1 MKYPIVLQHSE
12 EDCGAACIATI
23 AKFYGRT
30 LGIGRIRSAVG
41 TGMRGTTLLGLRRGS
56 EALGFNA
63 RPVKATSELID
74 KIEMAPLPAIVH
86 WSGNHW
92 VVLYGR
98 RGRKF
103 IIGDPA
109 VGIRYLS
116 RQELMEDWEDGV
128 LLMLQPDELRFRQQP
143 EDKTTGF
150 GKFLRRVLPYT
161 PILLQAVAINIVIG
175 LLSLAAPLMMQVL
188 TDDVLVRGDRQL
200 LITVGIGVICL
211 DLFKAAIGIVQ
222 SLLIGHF
229 GQRLQLGLY
238 LDYGFKLLRLP
249 MSYFDSHRS
258 GEVVSRLGDADRI
271 NDLISQVVLGL
282 PSQFFVALVSLGFML
297 FYSPQL
303 TMVSLIAFV
312 VLIAIDFAFYPALQ
326 KRMSQLTIES
336 AENQGFLVET
346 FRGAMI
352 LKTTQATPQAW
363 AEYQRNFGRLANLEW
378 KTMTLG
384 ITTGTITQVVGSVT
398 TIGLLWWGS
407 YLVIDKTLSIGQLIA
422 FASMSGNLFAFLGA
436 LVEILDEFA
445 SAKVAVQRLDEV
457 MEMEPEEDYTKP
469 KQWVTIAPPSHITC
483 DDLNFHHAGRVKL
496 LNDFNLTIPG
506 GCVTALI
513 GQSGCGKSTLT
524 KLITGLYPL
533 QSGNIR
539 YGSFNQQD
547 IALDCLRQQAVLV
560 PQSPHFWSR
569 SIIENFQFT
578 NPDISFEQIVR
589 ACEMACIDGF
599 ISTLPEKYNT
609 VLGEFGANI
618 SGGQQQRLA
627 IARAIINDPPILI
640 LDESTAALDPLLES
654 EVLDRILSHRV
665 GKTTIVI
672 SHRPRVILR
681 ADFVVYIDR
690 GEVKLT
696 ATPEELAQ
704 IPGDH
709 LHFLHP

>member
-63 RPVKATSELID
+63 RPVKATEELID
-74 KIEMAPLPAIVH
+74 NIDMVPLPAIVH

-98 RGRKF
+98 KRRKF

-109 VGIRYLS
+109 VGIRRVS
-116 RQELMEDWEDGV
+116 RQELMDNWPDGV
-128 LLMLQPDELRFRQQP
+128 LLLLQPDELRFYEQP

-150 GKFLRRVLPYT
+150 GKFVRRVVPYT
-161 PILLQAVAINIVIG
+161 PLLVQAVAINVAIG

-200 LITVGIGVICL
+200 LITVGIGVISL
-211 DLFKAAIGIVQ
+211 DLFKTAIGIVQ

-258 GEVVSRLGDADRI
+258 GEVVSRLGDADQI
-271 NDLISQVVLGL
+271 NSLIGQVVLGL
-282 PSQFFVALVSLGFML
+282 PSQFFVAIVSLGFML

-303 TMVSLIAFV
+303 TLASLVAFV
-312 VLIAIDFAFYPALQ
+312 ALMAVDLAFYPALQ
-326 KRMSQLTIES
+326 KRTSQLMIEG

-378 KTMTLG
+378 KTMMLG

-398 TIGLLWWGS
+398 TIALLWLGS
-407 YLVIDKTLSIGQLIA
+407 YLVIDKTITIGQLIA
-422 FASMSGNLFAFLGA
+422 FSSMSGNLFAFLGS
-436 LVEILDEFA
+436 LVGILDEFA
-445 SAKVAVQRLDEV
+445 SAKIAVQRLDEV
-457 MEMEPEEDYTKP
+457 MEMEAEEDYTKP
-469 KQWVTIAPPSHITC
+469 KQWVTIDPLSHVTC
-483 DDLNFHHAGRVKL
+483 NDLNFHHSGRVNL
-496 LNDFNLTIPG
+496 LNNFNLTIPG
-506 GCVTALI
+506 GYVTALI

-578 NPDISFEQIVR
+578 NPDISFEQIVN
-589 ACEMACIDGF
+589 ACEMACIDEF

-627 IARAIINDPPILI
+627 IARAIVNDPPILI

-654 EVLDRILSHRV
+654 QVLDRILDHRA

-696 ATPEELAQ
+696 ATPDELAQ
-704 IPGDH
+704 IPGEH